1 MPLAESAANDSLDA
15 LYGSGTPA
23 TLYFAAFTSAPD
35 ADGTGGTE
43 VSGGS
48 YARKAVTNNGTNFPG
63 ASGGETANGALIE
76 WAAASAP
83 WGIVTHIVVCDSA
96 SGGNRYDWGELENP
110 RTINT
115 PGDKLSLAIGD
126 FVVKYE

>member
-23 TLYFAAFTSAPD
+23 TLYFAAFTSAPN

-48 YARKAVTNNGTNFPG
+48 YARKAMTNNATNFPA
-63 ASGGETANGALIE
+63 ASGGEKSNGVAIPFV
-76 WAAASAP
+76 AASAS
-83 WGIVTHIVVCDSA
+83 WGEVTHIVVFDSL
-96 SGGNRYDWGELENP
+96 SGGNRFDWGELENS
-110 RTINT
+110 RSITT
-115 PGDKLSLAIGD
+115 PGDQLSLAIGD